1 MQNPRTPIRPVQSGR
16 QRLGRVSPLAGPV
29 AAMAL
34 QKAGIGATVHEAH
47 PAPAGDVGAWLG
59 VQVTGLD
66 ALRAIGAEQ
75 VVREVSFP
83 TPVIGFRSGSGRRL
97 GDLPTG
103 SNGTVGVSVQRSEL
117 YRALHAEALHR
128 GIEVRY

>member
-1 MQNPRTPIRPVQSGR
+1 MRRAIIIG
-16 QRLGRVSPLAGPV
+16 GGGAGPV

-59 VQVTGLD
+59 VQVNGLD
-66 ALRAIGAEQ
+66 ALRAIHAEH
-75 VVREVSFP
+75 VVREVGFP

-103 SNGTVGVSVQRSEL
+103 SNGTVGVSV
-117 YRALHAEALHR
+117 
-128 GIEVRY
+128 